1 MMEYLELK
9 DLDTFFRG
17 ALQYLGEKREE
28 VNKLNVFPVPDG
40 DTGTN
45 MYLTLKTAIENVD
58 KKNPKNIRDFGKAL
72 CEGALIGGRGNSGV
86 IVSQILKG
94 FFEPIDNVD
103 KIDGVLL
110 SRALQNATKVAYQ
123 AVIKPVEGTILTIIR
138 TMAQASIEYSN
149 KSDLLSLLSYII
161 DEGKRTLKRTPEML
175 PVLKEAGV
183 IDSGGQGLIYIFE
196 GGYKALKGELTKA
209 KEVEELITEAH
220 MEGES
225 LEYKFDT
232 VLLCYFGDYPRD
244 LIRKDLEQF
253 GDSIVVADAEDL
265 TKIHI
270 HSNEPYKVIAYALD
284 KGEIKE
290 AHIENM
296 QIQTDA
302 FTKKEQEAPKK
313 VESRFEFSIVS
324 IAQGDGFKKLFE
336 SLGVEKVVEG
346 GQTMNP
352 SIQDILNAVNECSK
366 NTVFI
371 LPNNPNVI
379 LAAQEA
385 KKLSQDK
392 RVEIIPTK
400 NPAQAVPVILSFN
413 SESTI
418 EENLEEAKSVLE
430 RIHVVEITYSVRDTS
445 FNGIKIKE
453 NDVIGF
459 FDDNLI
465 ATGETPEETFIKLL
479 QEVKDKISNA
489 EFVSIYYG
497 KDTNE
502 SNARELL
509 TKLQNDFP
517 NLEFD
522 LVYGG
527 QPFYYYLASIE

>member
-1 MMEYLELK
+1 MKYIMLN
-9 DLDTFFRG
+9 DLDNFFRG
-17 ALQYLGEKREE
+17 SLQYLGEKREE

-45 MYLTLKTAIENVD
+45 MYLTLKTALENVD

-86 IVSQILKG
+86 ILSQILKG
-94 FFEPIDNVD
+94 FFEPVDNVEY
-103 KIDGVLL
+103 IDGLL
-110 SRALQNATKVAYQ
+110 FSRALQNATKVAYQ

-138 TMAQASIEYSN
+138 TMAQASIEFAN
-149 KSDLLSLLSYII
+149 KDDILNLLSYII
-161 DEGKRTLKRTPEML
+161 EEGKRTLKRTPEML

-183 IDSGGQGLIYIFE
+183 IDAGGQGLIYIFE
-196 GGYKALKGELTKA
+196 GGYKALKGELTKS
-209 KEVEELITEAH
+209 KGIEEMISEAH
-220 MEGES
+220 VASES

-232 VLLCYFGDYPRD
+232 VLLCYLGNYPRD

-270 HSNEPYKVIAYALD
+270 HSNEPYKVIAYVLD
-284 KGEIKE
+284 KGDIKE

-302 FTKKEQEAPKK
+302 FAQIKEEKTKK
-313 VESRFEFSIVS
+313 VESRFSFSIVS
-324 IAQGDGFKKLFE
+324 IAQGEGFKKLFE

-366 NTVFI
+366 DTVFV

-385 KKLSQDK
+385 KKLSTNK
-392 RVEIIPTK
+392 KVEVVPTK
-400 NPAQAVPVILSFN
+400 NPAQGVPIILSFN
-413 SESTI
+413 SEGTI
-418 EENLEEAKSVLE
+418 EENLKIANEVLNH
-430 RIHVVEITYSVRDTS
+430 IHVVEITYSVRDTS
-445 FNGIKIKE
+445 FNGLQIKE
-453 NDVIGF
+453 NDIIGF
-459 FDDNLI
+459 FDDNLTT
-465 ATGETPEETFIKLL
+465 TGKNPEETFIKLL
-479 QEVKDKISNA
+479 NDVKDKIEGS
-489 EFVSIYYG
+489 EFISIYYG
-497 KDTNE
+497 KDTDEN
-502 SNARELL
+502 NAKVLL
-509 TKLQNDFP
+509 SKLQETFP
-517 NLEFD
+517 EFEFD

>member
-1 MMEYLELK
+1 MNYLELK
-9 DLDTFFRG
+9 DLDNFFRG

-58 KKNPKNIRDFGKAL
+58 KKNPKNIKDFGKAL

-86 IVSQILKG
+86 ILSQILKG
-94 FFEPIDNVD
+94 FFEPVDNVEN
-103 KIDGVLL
+103 INGSLL

-149 KSDLLSLLSYII
+149 KDDILALLSYII
-161 DEGKRTLKRTPEML
+161 DEGKRTLRRTPEML

-196 GGYKALKGELTKA
+196 GGFKALKGELTKR
-209 KEVEELITEAH
+209 KEIEEVQATAH
-220 MEGES
+220 MEGEA

-232 VLLCYFGDYPRD
+232 VLLCYLNNYPRD
-244 LIRKDLEQF
+244 LIKQDLEQF
-253 GDSIVVADAEDL
+253 GDSIVVADADNL

-270 HSNEPYKVIAYALD
+270 HSNEPYKVIAYILD
-284 KGEIKE
+284 KGDIKE

-296 QIQTDA
+296 QIQTDE
-302 FTKKEQEAPKK
+302 FTQKPAEQKKN
-313 VESRFEFSIVS
+313 VESRFSFSIVS
-324 IAQGDGFKKLFE
+324 VSQGDGFKKLFE
-336 SLGVEKVVEG
+336 SLGVEKVIEG

-352 SIQDILNAVNECSK
+352 SIKDILNAIDSCSK
-366 NTVFI
+366 DAVFV
-371 LPNNPNVI
+371 LPNNPNII

-385 KKLSQDK
+385 KKMSEAK

-413 SESTI
+413 SEGTI
-418 EENLEEAKSVLE
+418 EENFETAKNVLD
-430 RIHVVEITYSVRDTS
+430 RVHVAEITYSVRDTS
-445 FNGIKIKE
+445 FNGIQIKE
-453 NDVIGF
+453 NDIIGF

-465 ATGETPEETFIKLL
+465 ATGQNPEETFIKLL
-479 QEVKDKISNA
+479 ESIKEKLENA
-489 EFVSIYYG
+489 EFISIYYG
-497 KDTNE
+497 KDIKE
-502 SNARELL
+502 EDAKEMLL
-509 TKLQNDFP
+509 KLEEAFNGI
-517 NLEFD
+517 EFD

-527 QPFYYYLASIE
+527 QPFYFYLASIE

>member
-1 MMEYLELK
+1 MKYLELN
-9 DLDTFFRG
+9 DLDNFFRG

-58 KKNPKNIRDFGKAL
+58 KKKPQSMKDYAKAL

-86 IVSQILKG
+86 ILSQILKG
-94 FFEPIDNVD
+94 FFEPVDNVEH
-103 KIDGVLL
+103 IDGFVF

-138 TMAQASIEYSN
+138 TMAQSSIEFAN
-149 KSDLLSLLSYII
+149 KEDILALLSYII
-161 DEGKRTLKRTPEML
+161 EEGKRTLKRTPEML

-183 IDSGGQGLIYIFE
+183 IDSGGQGLVYIFE

-209 KEVEELITEAH
+209 KETEEVIGEAH
-220 MEGES
+220 IGPES

-232 VLLCYFGDYPRD
+232 VLLCYLGSYPRD

-270 HSNEPYKVIAYALD
+270 HSNEPNKVIAYILD
-284 KGEIKE
+284 KGDIKE

-296 QIQTDA
+296 QIQTDTFA
-302 FTKKEQEAPKK
+302 QTKEEKPKK
-313 VESRFEFSIVS
+313 IESRFAFSIVS
-324 IAQGDGFKKLFE
+324 IAQGDGFRKLFE

-366 NTVFI
+366 DTVI
-371 LPNNPNVI
+371 VLPNNPNVV
-379 LAAQEA
+379 LASQEA
-385 KKLSQDK
+385 KKLSKDK

-400 NPAQAVPVILSFN
+400 NPAQGIPIILSFN
-413 SESTI
+413 SEESI
-418 EENLEEAKSVLE
+418 EENLKIANEVLN
-430 RIHVVEITYSVRDTS
+430 RIHVIEITYSVRDTS
-445 FNGIKIKE
+445 FNGLQIKE
-453 NDVIGF
+453 NDIIGF
-459 FDDNLI
+459 FDDNL
-465 ATGETPEETFIKLL
+465 ATTGTNPEETFIKLL
-479 QEVKDKISNA
+479 EDVKDKIEGH
-489 EFVSIYYG
+489 EFISIYYG
-497 KDTNE
+497 RDTE
-502 SNARELL
+502 EKIAKAMLS
-509 TKLQNDFP
+509 KLQEIFPDF
-517 NLEFD
+517 EFD